1 MITTNIFDASNARKI
16 IDKKGI
22 FSVIEYEK
30 DISVSPEKAHEAYF
44 ASKMEIRKR
53 QVVAEISEGQGVIAQ
68 KGVLQFMLGN
78 LEPRTGIQGVGDF
91 MKKYVGSKVT
101 KESAI
106 KPEYTGEGIL
116 VLEPTYNYILLEDID
131 DWNGGLVVEDGMFLA
146 CQDSIELAVTART
159 NLSSAVL
166 GGEGLFNTV
175 FTGNGV
181 IALESPAPRD
191 ELFEVELFDDVVKI
205 DGNMAIAWS
214 DTLEFT
220 VERTTPTL
228 FGSMAAGEGL
238 VNVYRGTGKILI
250 APVDNNKN
258 ISSPDNKKK

>member
-1 MITTNIFDASNARKI
+1 MIKTDLFDSTDSRKI
-16 IDKKGI
+16 VLQKGM
-22 FSVIEYEK
+22 FSVMEYEK
-30 DISVSPEKAHEAYF
+30 DISVAPEKAHEAYF

-53 QVVAEISEGQGVIAQ
+53 QLIASITEGQGVIAQ
-68 KGVLQFMLGN
+68 KGVLQFMLGH
-78 LEPRTGIQGVGDF
+78 LEPQTGIQGVGDF
-91 MKKYVGSKVT
+91 MKKYVGGKVT

-106 KPEYTGEGIL
+106 KPEYRGEGIL
-116 VLEPTYNYILLEDID
+116 VLEPTYKYILLEDMD
-131 DWNGGLVVEDGMFLA
+131 DWNGSMVVEDGMFLA
-146 CQDSIELAVTART
+146 CQETVNIQVAART

-175 FTGNGV
+175 FTGEGI
-181 IALESPAPRD
+181 IALESPAPRN
-191 ELFEVELFDDVVKI
+191 ELIEVDLYDDIVKI

-214 DTLEFT
+214 NTLDFT

-238 VNVYRGTGKILI
+238 VNVYRGTGRILI

-258 ISSPDNKKK
+258 ITSPDNKKK